1 MTKQSFDPTVAS
13 TSKQELESE
22 TASDDNENSSTAA
35 SITRRMSASG
45 KRKRN
50 KRGIHFKLN
59 FFSNI
64 HFIII

>member
-22 TASDDNENSSTAA
+22 TASDDNENSSTTA

-45 KRKRN
+45 KRKKN
-50 KRGIHFKLN
+50 KRGIDFKLN
-59 FFSNI
+59 FFQR
-64 HFIII
+64 FIL